1 MVRLGL
7 CDLIGSN
14 ASGGNRW
21 ACIRVHL
28 DWLQTE
34 LKALH
39 REFHNR
45 LQDHTAWVDL
55 VMAAVLIAEL
65 PELNCLNGRELA
77 ALDGVVPLNND
88 RDRYRGSRRV
98 WGVRV
103 PVRTIL
109 YMVTD
114 DRLPLQPRHPRL
126 PYLIVSAGQAQEGDA
141 RRSHPHKLLLT
152 LR

>member
-1 MVRLGL
+1 MSTLFERVSRGVSTSGLDVMTTLSRGRSRTRNPHCHYQVQSSSDSLSMVRLGL

-39 REFHNR
+39 REFHIR
-45 LQDHTAWVDL
+45 LQDHTAWVGL

-65 PELNCLNGRELA
+65 PELN
-77 ALDGVVPLNND
+77 
-88 RDRYRGSRRV
+88 
-98 WGVRV
+98 W
-103 PVRTIL
+103 
-109 YMVTD
+109 
-114 DRLPLQPRHPRL
+114 PRWTAWSP
-126 PYLIVSAGQAQEGDA
+126 
-141 RRSHPHKLLLT
+141 
-152 LR
+152 

>member
-39 REFHNR
+39 REFHIR
-45 LQDHTAWVDL
+45 LQDHTAWVGL

-98 WGVRV
+98 WGVRAL
-103 PVRTIL
+103 VRTIL
-109 YMVTD
+109 YMATVTAS
-114 DRLPLQPRHPRL
+114 RYNPAIRAFH
-126 PYLIVSAGQAQEGDA
+126 
-141 RRSHPHKLLLT
+141 T
-152 LR
+152 